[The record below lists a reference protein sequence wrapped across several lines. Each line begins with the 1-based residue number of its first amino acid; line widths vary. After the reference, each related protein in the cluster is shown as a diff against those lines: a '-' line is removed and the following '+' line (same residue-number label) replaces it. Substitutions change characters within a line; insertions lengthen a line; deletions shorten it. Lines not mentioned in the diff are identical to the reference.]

1 MIPKDKIELTTLD
14 AIDYVAGQSS
24 RPTMETKISELD
36 FDSLDKVEV
45 IMEIEN
51 KLKVKI
57 SDDDFDYDKFNPKCE
72 FLVSDFVADVEK
84 AING

>member
-1 MIPKDKIELTTLD
+1 MIPKDKIETATLD
-14 AIDYVAGQSS
+14 AIDYVAGQDS
-24 RPTMETKISELD
+24 RPTLETKISELD

-45 IMEIEN
+45 IMNIE
-51 KLKVKI
+51 KELSVKI